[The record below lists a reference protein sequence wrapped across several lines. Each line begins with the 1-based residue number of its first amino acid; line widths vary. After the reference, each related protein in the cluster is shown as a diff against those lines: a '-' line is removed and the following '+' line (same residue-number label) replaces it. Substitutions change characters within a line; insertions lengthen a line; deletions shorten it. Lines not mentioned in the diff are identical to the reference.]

1 MDIQHYIT
9 QIRNMGE
16 RWSPVSECLDR
27 IGRAIDE
34 LAIQIRSLTTKTSG
48 SGAPSVPSYITAPN
62 TRPTAASTWTSV
74 NGLTIADSGQGTLL
88 ISKATATMGMGLK
101 PIANLAQFDCSM
113 AFSDVAFGNL
123 TNSTATIPEIG
134 IFVTNGLTAGTSVA
148 YGLIIG
154 VFNTSPNTYKA
165 SRIAAPINANPV
177 AGVSTFQIVGP
188 ALTTIPT
195 WFRVRANGANI
206 EFYVGDGLDWVL
218 AYTVAFTPT
227 HFGFGL
233 NPTPS
238 GGVASPQ
245 TVRVTSSN
253 V

>member
-9 QIRNMGE
+9 QIRQMGE

-27 IGRAIDE
+27 IGRAIDDIS
-34 LAIQIRSLTTKTSG
+34 IQIKSLATKTSG

-62 TRPTAASTWTSV
+62 TPPSAASTWTIV
-74 NGLTIADSGQGTLL
+74 NGLTVTDSGQGTLL
-88 ISKATATMGMGLK
+88 ITKSSATMGMGLK
-101 PIANLAQFDCSM
+101 AIPVLAQFDCIMS
-113 AFSDVAFGNL
+113 FSDVAFGNL

-134 IFVTNGLTAGTSVA
+134 IFVTNGTIAGTSTA
-148 YGLIIG
+148 YGLTLG

-165 SRIAAPINANPV
+165 ARFTNPINVSPV
-177 AGVSTFQIVGP
+177 AGVGTFQLVGP

-195 WFRVRANGANI
+195 WFRVKSNGANM

-218 AYTVAFTPT
+218 AYSIAYTPT

-245 TVRVTSSN
+245 TVRLTSCN
-253 V
+253 I